1 MTRRYRSC
9 DRKRAVVVWCEPV
22 IAQRLEKMDA
32 TEQEPPRMISFA
44 IAEVDDGLT
53 IVQVPP
59 GQGAEDAAIKEGGVL
74 VDPGPYETYEQANDA
89 LEALEREDD
98 QRPPQ

>member
-1 MTRRYRSC
+1 MVT
-9 DRKRAVVVWCEPV
+9 
-22 IAQRLEKMDA
+22 
-32 TEQEPPRMISFA
+32 FA

-74 VDPGPYETYEQANDA
+74 VDPGPYQTYEDANDA
-89 LEALEREDD
+89 LEALERENE
-98 QRPPQ
+98 QLPPQ